1 MPQTN
6 RHQRGCPV
14 ACDWRRENSAYCGYI
29 RASLQ
34 GQVGIDLAR
43 VTQGRAALVIKEL
56 NAEAR
61 VDGGLIRIG
70 NRTGDLVVTE
80 ASK

>member
-1 MPQTN
+1 M
-6 RHQRGCPV
+6 RVIGSREIGCTADV
-14 ACDWRRENSAYCGYI
+14 SEI
-29 RASLQ
+29 SLQ

-43 VTQGRAALVIKEL
+43 VTQVRAALVIKEL

-61 VDGGLIRIG
+61 IDGGLIRIG

-80 ASK
+80 APK